1 MKFKVDKKLKLKFG
15 VFWSRTLQV
24 FFFEFRN
31 ISWILKFGKDL
42 DVILFTIHDR
52 DECDFEVWPL
62 SMFTEEL
69 KISNSSIYL
78 WYIYLSICCIPYF
91 CLLNCA
97 FSLVLAHSY
106 LTLGLCTFSYWLL
119 QMSLVYSSG
128 SANALYL
135 SNLAGEFRSS
145 LVDST
150 VPWNFIGG
158 HSTFN
163 YSRLCRALPIKH
175 FVVVLCE
182 YNQILSLWIRR
193 EKGLKGAE
201 GFLIGADDLIIW
213 WRWRPL
219 KLVLD
224 LHYIKTEKY
233 KIMMVDGEIYW
244 WNIKWM

>member
-1 MKFKVDKKLKLKFG
+1 M
-15 VFWSRTLQV
+15 
-24 FFFEFRN
+24 N
-31 ISWILKFGKDL
+31 MILKFG
-42 DVILFTIHDR
+42 LFLCLRKSWKYQTQVSIFDISI
-52 DECDFEVWPL
+52 FL
-62 SMFTEEL
+62 SVA
-69 KISNSSIYL
+69 
-78 WYIYLSICCIPYF
+78 YF

-97 FSLVLAHSY
+97 FNLVLAHSY

-224 LHYIKTEKY
+224 LHYIKTE
-233 KIMMVDGEIYW
+233 
-244 WNIKWM
+244 NIKLWWWMVKFIGET